1 MDPVLDKEIQNLIDS
16 NIGDTSRLQFIKESL
31 QDKKNIY
38 NSDKKY
44 LSDLL
49 SKNSKD
55 EDILERLDHYLN
67 PKIIKNKPTESKK
80 PTRILYSTQKWCGL
94 CDRAV
99 VPERDFSTGALLIL
113 LLLGILPGLIYYAVK
128 NKTCPICKHD
138 NWVKPPKE

>member
-31 QDKKNIY
+31 QGKKNIY

-44 LSDLL
+44 LSELL

-67 PKIIKNKPTESKK
+67 PKIIKSKPTEIKK
-80 PTRILYSTQKWCGL
+80 PTQILYSHEKWCAL
-94 CDRAV
+94 CNRAV
-99 VPERDFSTGALLIL
+99 VPERDLSTGALLVL
-113 LLLGILPGLIYYAVK
+113 LLFGILPGLIYYAIK
-128 NKTCPICKHD
+128 SKTCPICKHD
-138 NWVKPPKE
+138 NWVAPPKK